1 MEEDEI
7 HEDCPSH
14 QISDEEYVSDKMS
27 VDEGNLKL
35 EKETLENGM
44 VRMEIETPD
53 GTCVI
58 YDEEINDLVIALL
71 RLKLVKEI

>member
-1 MEEDEI
+1 MSE
-7 HEDCPSH
+7 PTPWYG
-14 QISDEEYVSDKMS
+14 EEYKSDKVS
-27 VDEGNLKL
+27 IEEGNLKI